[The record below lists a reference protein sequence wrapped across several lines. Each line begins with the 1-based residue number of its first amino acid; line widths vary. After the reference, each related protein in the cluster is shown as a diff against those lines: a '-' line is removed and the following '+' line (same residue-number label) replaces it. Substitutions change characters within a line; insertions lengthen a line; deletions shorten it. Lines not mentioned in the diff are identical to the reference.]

1 MNEIDEAQNSARDAA
16 AFEEWQNRYKTIG
29 LSFGWG
35 GSNLS
40 PSNWLRPIDDC
51 CPYPDLVRDCL
62 RRIGPKLA
70 GLDVNLS
77 ALRVYKPYSPEALTR
92 NPEVWLLRDPRDDFP
107 DRYFLASLGNT
118 KGIKGRST
126 IPISVKRL
134 TWADKRYIREVNDR
148 IRHDGRI
155 GRLVHFQLPNDDEP
169 TLVIVGDDLYGT
181 SVSNWRT
188 RQEFAESVAGVV
200 SD

>member
-1 MNEIDEAQNSARDAA
+1 MERSRSLNEIDEATNSARDRA
-16 AFEEWQNRYKTIG
+16 AFEEWQNRYQTRG

-35 GSNLS
+35 GSNWS
-40 PSNWLRPIDDC
+40 WNWLRPIDDC
-51 CPYPDLVRDCL
+51 CPYPDLVRDLL

-70 GLDVNLS
+70 GLDVNLRP
-77 ALRVYKPYSPEALTR
+77 LRMYKPYSSEALER

-118 KGIKGRST
+118 KGRKLTTHFGE
-126 IPISVKRL
+126 RL
-134 TWADKRYIREVNDR
+134 TWAEKRHIREVNDR

-155 GRLVHFQLPNDDEP
+155 GRLVHFHLPNDDEP

-181 SVSNWRT
+181 SFSNWHT
-188 RQEFAESVAGVV
+188 RQEFAESVAGW
-200 SD
+200 